1 MPKSGPPRRLLSTLP
16 PHTQLSD
23 ISPSQKSISIET
35 ALGSISCGFSKL
47 CQCWADL
54 RGRKLAYYYKVTSTW
69 LNGLSVS
76 SMPKCLPDSS
86 SPTVPFC
93 EFSTDTRLIYW
104 LLIPSSVFSHFT
116 IIHLSQTLTSFPF
129 FSQQTNRESPFLWT
143 TVRST
148 IYSNSKCYY
157 FFLIQ

>member
-16 PHTQLSD
+16 PHIQLSD
-23 ISPSQKSISIET
+23 FSPSQKVFQLREPWGVFHVDFQSLANI
-35 ALGSISCGFSKL
+35 GP
-47 CQCWADL
+47 DL
-54 RGRKLAYYYKVTSTW
+54 RGRKLTCYYKVTSTW
-69 LNGLSVS
+69 FKGPSVS
-76 SMPKCLPDSS
+76 SMSKCLPDSS
-86 SPTVPFC
+86 SPIVPFC

-116 IIHLSQTLTSFPF
+116 VIHLSQTLTSFPF

-157 FFLIQ
+157 FF